1 MAAAPA
7 IVGVVGGTA
16 AEAVTQTERMG
27 EITLAEHPAYQVPA
41 LEFRG
46 TPVGIDVTLVARTG
60 ILPVVNTG
68 IAGRVA
74 GTGQVGAG
82 IVHPPATCFVQAVA
96 DLASR
101 P

>member
-1 MAAAPA
+1 
-7 IVGVVGGTA
+7 VGGTA
-16 AEAVTQTERMG
+16 ASAVAQTERMA
-27 EITLAEHPAYQVPA
+27 EITLAQHPAFQVPI

-60 ILPVVNTG
+60 ILPVINTG

-82 IVHPPATCFVQAVA
+82 IVHPPATCFVQALDA
-96 DLASR
+96 LATRLTSAA
-101 P
+101 